1 MVRDMLTRYLKQLV
15 SVMLRTEGIGGRVGQ
30 TEDEGLA
37 ARERNGLRHSN
48 SNKILKCCG
57 S

>member
-1 MVRDMLTRYLKQLV
+1 MVRDMFIRSLKQLV

-37 ARERNGLRHSN
+37 ARGKGMDSGTLIITRL
-48 SNKILKCCG
+48 
-57 S
+57 